1 MSDEEFL
8 ARWSRRKREAKAA
21 VEAPPPTEPAET
33 PDPAPSATA
42 ENPANAEVDL
52 ANLPPVESITA
63 ATDVTAFLRQGIP
76 PELSRAALR
85 RAWAADPAIR
95 DFVGLAE
102 NAWRMHGTST
112 TRTPCPVSGH
122 SIVQKNS
129 LVRSLTGLSGA
140 CAAPLTALRPQ
151 SQSKRTQA
159 NRLIQTM
166 NRYWN
171 RAPQRRSPIKVLRR
185 KFRWASRQQLL
196 LRCNRKLL
204 RAMGAIKPRPGVA
217 PMEAPCPASLST
229 KDYSLRLCRSIDRS
243 PTEV

>member
-21 VEAPPPTEPAET
+21 VDAPPLTEPAET

-63 ATDVTAFLRQGIP
+63 ATDITAFLRHGIP

-102 NAWRMHGTST
+102 NAWDFTDPNAMPGFGALHGTPDQISAMVE
-112 TRTPCPVSGH
+112 RVIGGVRDAAEKLGSELPEKEPIAENPDQAPRVSAASEMLPEPPLDDARLSEGSSESVIAAQPEASNKEH
-122 SIVQKNS
+122 SAVMIP
-129 LVRSLTGLSGA
+129 RRRHGGA
-140 CAAPLTALRPQ
+140 L
-151 SQSKRTQA
+151 
-159 NRLIQTM
+159 
-166 NRYWN
+166 
-171 RAPQRRSPIKVLRR
+171 
-185 KFRWASRQQLL
+185 
-196 LRCNRKLL
+196 
-204 RAMGAIKPRPGVA
+204 PG
-217 PMEAPCPASLST
+217 
-229 KDYSLRLCRSIDRS
+229 
-243 PTEV
+243 